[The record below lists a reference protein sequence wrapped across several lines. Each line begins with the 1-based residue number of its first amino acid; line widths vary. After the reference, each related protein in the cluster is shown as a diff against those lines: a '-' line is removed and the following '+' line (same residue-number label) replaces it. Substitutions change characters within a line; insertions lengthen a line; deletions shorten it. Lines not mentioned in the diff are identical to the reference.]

1 MALSEVSMKTF
12 LISTLLALV
21 CAATQAQAPASPTQR
36 LRGSVESFDGNTL
49 VVKERSGEVLRLA
62 LADNF
67 SVSEVLPIAL
77 SSIQTGSFVG
87 TAASTD
93 AQGNLNALEVLVFP
107 EAARGTGEGHG
118 PWDLQPGSTMTNA
131 TVSEMV
137 VASGGRTMKLR
148 YKDGEKTVIVPEG
161 IPIVTLKP
169 GDRSLL
175 VPGAKVLV
183 TAQTRDGKPTAL
195 RAAVGRDGFTP
206 PM

>member
-1 MALSEVSMKTF
+1 MKNALVSA
-12 LISTLLALV
+12 LLALA
-21 CAATQAQAPASPTQR
+21 CTAAFAQAPAASPPQR
-36 LRGSVESFDGNTL
+36 LRGSVESFDGSTM
-49 VVKERSGEVLRLA
+49 VVKERSGEVMRLV

-77 SSIQTGSFVG
+77 SSIETGSFIG
-87 TAASTD
+87 TAAVTD
-93 AQGNLNALEVLVFP
+93 AQGNLRALEVLLFP

-131 TVSEMV
+131 TVAEV
-137 VASGGRTMKLR
+137 VVGASGRTLKLR
-148 YKDGEKTVIVPEG
+148 YKDGEKTVVVPEG

-195 RAAVGRDGFTP
+195 RAAVGRNGLTP

>member
-1 MALSEVSMKTF
+1 MKNALVSA
-12 LISTLLALV
+12 LLALA
-21 CAATQAQAPASPTQR
+21 CTAAFAQAPAASPPQR
-36 LRGSVESFDGNTL
+36 LRGSVESFDGSTM
-49 VVKERSGEVLRLA
+49 VVKERSGEVMRLV

-77 SSIQTGSFVG
+77 SSIETGSFIG
-87 TAASTD
+87 TAAVTD
-93 AQGNLNALEVLVFP
+93 AQGNLRALEVLLFP

-118 PWDLQPGSTMTNA
+118 PWDLQPGSTMPNA
-131 TVSEMV
+131 TVAEV
-137 VASGGRTMKLR
+137 VVGASGRTLKLR
-148 YKDGEKTVIVPEG
+148 YKDGEKTVVVPEG

-195 RAAVGRDGFTP
+195 RAAVGRNGFTP

>member
-1 MALSEVSMKTF
+1 MKQLLSAA
-12 LISTLLALV
+12 LALV
-21 CAATQAQAPASPTQR
+21 CAAALAQTDAPNPTQR
-36 LRGSVESFDGNTL
+36 LRGNVESFDGTTL
-49 VVKERSGEVLRLA
+49 VMKERSGEVMRLA

-67 SVSEVLPIAL
+67 SVSEVMPIAL
-77 SSIQTGSFVG
+77 SSIQVGSFVG
-87 TAASTD
+87 VAAMTARDGKLS
-93 AQGNLNALEVLVFP
+93 ALEVLVFP

-137 VASGGRTMKLR
+137 VAASGHTLKLR
-148 YKDGEKTVIVPEG
+148 YKDGEKSIVVPAG

-175 VPGAKVLV
+175 VPGAKLLV
-183 TAQTRDGKPTAL
+183 TAQTREGKPTAL